1 MRTQHNTATAS
12 RRLFLALPALAALAL
27 TMASARPASAQTT
40 GVVHS
45 QSYLPII
52 RGVTNPCTGTGVAL
66 TGILHFTSQSTLNS
80 SGVFHLVA
88 HQDAQLTGTDNQ
100 GNAYRGN
107 LTDNFV
113 LDGQVGVEQT
123 RSITIPVIGNGVAP
137 NFLVHFT
144 LHLTVNADGTVT
156 GVVTETTTTCQG

>member
-1 MRTQHNTATAS
+1 MRTQHNAPIAW
-12 RRLFLALPALAALAL
+12 RRWLFLAIPALAALVAL
-27 TMASARPASAQTT
+27 ARPASAQTT

-52 RGVTNPCTGTGVAL
+52 RGVTNPCTGTGVSL
-66 TGILHFTSQSTLNS
+66 TGIDHFTSQSTLNS

-88 HQDAQLTGTDNQ
+88 HQDGLFTGADSQ
-100 GNAYRGN
+100 GNEYTAN

-113 LDGQVGVEQT
+113 LNGQVGVEQT
-123 RSITIPVIGNGVAP
+123 RSITLPVVGNGAVP

-144 LHLTVNADGTVT
+144 LHFTVNADGTVT
-156 GVVTETTTTCQG
+156 AMVTETTTTCQG